1 MIKSLQENNL
11 LALTFLTNIQYNCI
25 SDAGRVVLWL
35 RAVLSATGRAVHVQ
49 SCPIMSSYPAVIP
62 KQSLVVYKMKICAT
76 LFLVEYAWK
85 AVLTKIELIK
95 SVWKEIL
102 Q

>member
-35 RAVLSATGRAVHVQ
+35 RAVLSATGHYQ
-49 SCPIMSSYPAVIP
+49 LFFYKSCLMNFKLRDPN
-62 KQSLVVYKMKICAT
+62 
-76 LFLVEYAWK
+76 
-85 AVLTKIELIK
+85 
-95 SVWKEIL
+95 
-102 Q
+102 